1 MMEKLKT
8 KLCLSTAFHPETD
21 GQTERVN
28 QWLECYLRH
37 FVCDQQTK
45 WIDWLHLAEFSY
57 NSTPH
62 MSIGM
67 TSFYALYGCEPTTP
81 IDMELADVTMAAVPD
96 ELQNMQNI
104 LKANQ
109 DHMQEAQQKMKY
121 YADKL
126 RSFRGFHE
134 GDYVYLR
141 LQPYRQSVLKKTKS
155 EKLSPRFYGPYQILK
170 RVGELAY
177 ELDLPSIT
185 KMHNVFHV
193 SLLKKHIG
201 KNVQTVVELP
211 PINEEGNLEVEPE
224 AVVGYRDK
232 ELRNGKR
239 IQQYLIKWK
248 GLPPED
254 NTWEDHSYLKRWPT
268 ILETARGLMEHD
280 T

>member
-8 KLCLSTAFHPETD
+8 KLCLSTAFHPKID

-28 QWLECYLRH
+28 QWLECYLR
-37 FVCDQQTK
+37 QTNK
-45 WIDWLHLAEFSY
+45 QNGFWLHLAEVSY

-67 TSFYALYGCEPTTP
+67 TPFYALYGCEPTTP
-81 IDMELADVTMAAVPD
+81 IDMELADVTVAAVAD

-109 DHMQEAQQKMKY
+109 DHMREAQQKMKY
-121 YADKL
+121 YTDKL
-126 RSFRGFHE
+126 RSFREFHE

-155 EKLSPRFYGPYQILK
+155 EKLSPQFYGPYQIVK

-177 ELDLPSIT
+177 ELDLPTIT

-211 PINEEGNLEVEPE
+211 PINEEGNLEVELE
-224 AVVGYRDK
+224 TVVGYRDK

-239 IQQYLIKWK
+239 IQHMTLSMCN
-248 GLPPED
+248 GLSRLGKKSCQND
-254 NTWEDHSYLKRWPT
+254 WY
-268 ILETARGLMEHD
+268 ILDAE
-280 T
+280 